1 MILHI
6 DMDAFYASV
15 EQLDNP
21 ELKGKC
27 VIVGGMSG
35 RGVVSAASY
44 EARKFG
50 IHSAMPV
57 FKAKQKCPGGIFLQ
71 PRMGRYKA
79 MSEKI
84 MSLLTDFSPL
94 VEPVSID
101 EAFVD
106 VTGCSR
112 IHGEPKKIAVEIK
125 KKIRDT
131 MNLTCS
137 VGVAPNKFLAKIAS
151 DMSKPDGLTVIM
163 PDEVPAFIQSLEIRK
178 VPGVGSVTAGN
189 LAALGIETLGDV
201 GKYPLKTL
209 LKKLG
214 KFGKRLKALSE
225 GIDPSPV
232 IPFTAAKSVSSEET
246 LAENTRDQDLLKQ
259 HILMQAE
266 DIGRQ
271 LRKLGMRA
279 RTITLKIKHADFK
292 QVTRSVT
299 IKNPTQSSET
309 IYRKA
314 GELLDVY
321 RILKDVRLI
330 GVGASG
336 LVCADRPEQLNL
348 FGDEKDPN
356 HRWEKVDK
364 TVDSISIKFGNDIIK
379 RGKLRNR

>member
-21 ELKGKC
+21 ELRGKC
-27 VIVGGMSG
+27 VIVGGLSG

-50 IHSAMPV
+50 VRSAMPV
-57 FKAKQKCPGGIFLQ
+57 FKAKQKCPGGIFVQ

-79 MSEKI
+79 VSEKI

-94 VEPVSID
+94 VETVSID

-106 VTGCSR
+106 VTGCTR
-112 IHGEPKKIAVEIK
+112 IHGDPGKIAAEIK

-131 MNLTCS
+131 VNLTCS

-163 PDEVPAFIQSLEIRK
+163 PDEVPAFIHSLEIHR
-178 VPGVGSVTAGN
+178 VSGVGSVTARN

-214 KFGKRLKALSE
+214 KFGERLKALSE
-225 GIDPSPV
+225 GVDPSPV
-232 IPFTAAKSVSSEET
+232 VPFTAPKSVSSEET
-246 LAENTRDQDLLKQ
+246 LDANTRDKDILKQ
-259 HILMQAE
+259 RMLLQAE

-271 LRKLGMRA
+271 LRKLEMRA
-279 RTITLKIKHADFK
+279 RTVTLKIKHADFK
-292 QVTRSVT
+292 QVTRSIT
-299 IKNPTQSSET
+299 IKTPTQSSET
-309 IYRKA
+309 IYREA
-314 GELLDVY
+314 CQLLDAY
-321 RILKDVRLI
+321 RMPKAVRLI

-348 FGDEKDPN
+348 FGAGKDQN
-356 HRWEKVDK
+356 RRWEKVDK
-364 TVDSISIKFGNDIIK
+364 TVDSISGKFGKDMIK
-379 RGKLRNR
+379 RARLRDL